1 MFKESVKRKEKIT
14 ENSCKFSL
22 TDESSSKAV
31 REALDVFLNKE
42 ISNRIFYI
50 DNEMEME
57 PSSTV
62 ETEGKKTPNHNPN
75 PNPNKFTYL
84 LSVNNNI

>member
-1 MFKESVKRKEKIT
+1 M
-14 ENSCKFSL
+14 
-22 TDESSSKAV
+22 

-62 ETEGKKTPNHNPN
+62 ETEGKKTSD
-75 PNPNKFTYL
+75 KIYKSLFML
-84 LSVNNNI
+84 